1 MIMDGTMEHSNAIW
15 NANLELQRQV
25 KNKLRVYSYTI
36 WNDLELQIFF
46 KTRTVKGAFWWY
58 LDSIGNCRENIE
70 NREAKWCILTAFET
84 ILSYRENKDAQWCI
98 VAVFETI
105 SNFREKKWKQGH

>member
-1 MIMDGTMEHSNAIW
+1 
-15 NANLELQRQV
+15 
-25 KNKLRVYSYTI
+25 
-36 WNDLELQIFF
+36 
-46 KTRTVKGAFWWY
+46 

-105 SNFREKKWKQGH
+105 SNFREKK